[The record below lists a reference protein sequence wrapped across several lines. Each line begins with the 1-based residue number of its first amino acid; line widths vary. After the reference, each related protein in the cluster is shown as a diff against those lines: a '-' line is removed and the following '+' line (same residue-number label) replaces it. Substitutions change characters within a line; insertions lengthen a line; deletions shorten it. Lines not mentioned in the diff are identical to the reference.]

1 MGYLRYCKIKNKNF
15 QKKLKKSVDK
25 EAKQPYN
32 KTRSA
37 EGTEKLKRNR
47 E

>member
-1 MGYLRYCKIKNKNF
+1 MNF
-15 QKKLKKSVDK
+15 FQKSVDK
-25 EAKQPYN
+25 RGKKAYN